1 MKVAEIVKNGFNNT
15 SFTATKK
22 ASNVAMSVSRF
33 NNIHKLRCHM
43 IHNYCYY
50 TILVFVKV
58 LKVLVN
64 NREIRCVFQNCG
76 KSKLCR

>member
-1 MKVAEIVKNGFNNT
+1 MKVAEIVEKSLDNT

-22 ASNVAMSVSRF
+22 ASNTAMCVSRF
-33 NNIHKLRCHM
+33 INNHKVRCHM

-50 TILVFVKV
+50 TFSVFVKV

-64 NREIRCVFQNCG
+64 NREITLHIP
-76 KSKLCR
+76 KLQIKQIV

>member
-22 ASNVAMSVSRF
+22 ASNMAISVSGF
-33 NNIHKLRCHM
+33 ININKLSCHM

-58 LKVLVN
+58 LKGLVN
-64 NREIRCVFQNCG
+64 NKLRCVFQNCG
-76 KSKLCR
+76 NSKSCR